1 MKLGVRGVHVGVPLT
16 ALVILFHATGCA
28 TRQGGGSATVE
39 FRQPQQFS
47 DLQLPGTTRE
57 RTAELVLPR
66 LQEELSADARQSI
79 PAGYQVQIVIT
90 EIDQPGVIPNPG
102 AAFPIRI
109 TSDNS
114 AAVVGFDYTVQGADG
129 SVVRSGSQRLV
140 QVPEDLG
147 PFLDDDS
154 PVPLIEYMINNWLG
168 SLGWELSHSRK

>member
-1 MKLGVRGVHVGVPLT
+1 MKLRVRGVPVGVPLT
-16 ALVILFHATGCA
+16 LLGALVYFAGCA
-28 TRQGGGSATVE
+28 TGPKGGSATVS
-39 FRQPQQFS
+39 FRQPERFS
-47 DLQLPGTTRE
+47 DLQLPGSSRE
-57 RTAELVLPR
+57 RTAEIVLPR
-66 LQEELSADARQSI
+66 LQEELNADARQSI

-114 AAVVGFDYTVQGADG
+114 AAVVAFDYTVHGADG
-129 SVVRSGSQRLV
+129 AVVKTGSQRLV

-154 PVPLIEYMINNWLG
+154 PVPLIEYMINNWMG

>member
-1 MKLGVRGVHVGVPLT
+1 MKLGVRGVPIGVPLIS
-16 ALVILFHATGCA
+16 LVLLLHSPGCA
-28 TRQGGGSATVE
+28 TGPKGGSATVS
-39 FRQPQQFS
+39 FRQPEQFS
-47 DLQLPGTTRE
+47 DLQLPGSSRE
-57 RTAELVLPR
+57 RTAEIVLPR
-66 LQEELSADARQSI
+66 LQEELNADARQSI

-114 AAVVGFDYTVQGADG
+114 AAVVAFDYTVQDPTGT
-129 SVVRSGSQRLV
+129 VVKKGSQRLV
-140 QVPEDLG
+140 QVPGDLG

-154 PVPLIEYMINNWLG
+154 PVPLIEYMINNWMG